1 MDGAKRGQKK
11 TGTIA
16 ERDLKLIS
24 TAYFEMFS
32 IKNFRPN
39 KKDMERFIRRF
50 HHRERFDAKGVN
62 RKVAKMYIN
71 E

>member
-32 IKNFRPN
+32 IN
-39 KKDMERFIRRF
+39 KIKFSACHTGHVTIPDYF
-50 HHRERFDAKGVN
+50 
-62 RKVAKMYIN
+62 YL
-71 E
+71 